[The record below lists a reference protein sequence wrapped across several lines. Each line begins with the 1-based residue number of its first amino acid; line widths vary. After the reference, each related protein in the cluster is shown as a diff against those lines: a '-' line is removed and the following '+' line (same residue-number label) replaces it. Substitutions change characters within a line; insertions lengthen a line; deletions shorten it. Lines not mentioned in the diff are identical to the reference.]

1 MMNSMAKNKLDFKY
15 EIVAFPV
22 LFALLKML
30 HYQNWIQYG
39 ISSVV
44 FWTIGYIC
52 AKVQNKKIMKT
63 KGKAIFTIVSI
74 IAVCVA
80 TFFMFASFFSYYDI
94 WKYIA
99 FNAIVSFAASLL
111 LYTEWNI
118 K

>member
-1 MMNSMAKNKLDFKY
+1 MNTITKNKLDFKY

-52 AKVQNKKIMKT
+52 AKVQNKKVVKT
-63 KGKAIFTIVSI
+63 KGKAIFTIASI
-74 IAVCVA
+74 IVGSIA
-80 TFFMFASFFSYYDI
+80 TFLMFASFFSYYDT
-94 WKYIA
+94 WNYLA
-99 FNAIVSFAASLL
+99 FNAIVSFTARLL